1 VTKHTETAG
10 QYPVIPLRTEVQL
23 PGHVGPLEIGREAS
37 VRAIE
42 AATRD
47 DNLIVII
54 PQKNPAIRDPGQRD
68 LHEVGVRAEIV
79 QVVKHSPGRF
89 TCVMRFLERVHID
102 ALVATEPFLIA
113 SVSALPSS
121 ATASAEQLIAITAK
135 VRDYLLAVVT
145 DAQGKEGK
153 PDRDSRESKEAK
165 EPRGELTR
173 AQAQAIVDPD
183 KLVDAAAPYL
193 ELERD
198 DLTTLL
204 IETDTMKR
212 LERIIPSLERQAT
225 VLRLKADIGA
235 ELEGE
240 SSRNHRERVLRDRMR
255 QIQEELGEQDDN
267 AEVDDLRKKIEDS
280 KMSDEVRAVAKKQLS
295 RMSQMASSS
304 PEYNIA
310 RTYVENLLEIPWN
323 VFTEDR
329 LDVSAARAILEAE
342 HSGLDKVKRRILEF
356 LAVRKLAPNKH
367 GPILLLVGPPGTGKT
382 SLGKSIASALG
393 RKYVRISLGGVRDEA
408 EVRGHR
414 RTYIGALPGR
424 IVSGL
429 KKAGSMNPVFVL
441 DEIDKLAA
449 DMRGDPAAAMLEVLD
464 PEQNKDFVDHYVEVP
479 VDLSKVMFICTANQI
494 DTISQPLL
502 DRMEMVELSGYTS
515 LEKLAIAKNHLLPK
529 QLGEHGIAKDQ
540 LDIDDDVLT
549 EIIHSYTREAGVR
562 NLEREIAAVCRGAA
576 VRVAEGATAGI
587 HFDKRQLEELLG
599 PPRHVSDTAGRMPEI
614 GVITGLA
621 WTPVGGD
628 IMFIEC
634 RIYPGK
640 GDIRLTGQM
649 GDVMKESAQ
658 AAFSWTRAN
667 ATRLGIDPEKLAN
680 SDLHIHLPQG
690 AIKKDGPS
698 AGVALTLAVVS
709 VFTNRPVRHDV
720 AITGEI
726 DLRGH
731 ALPVGGIKEKV
742 IAAHRAGIKIVFMP
756 ERNLKD
762 TLDIPVEVRS
772 QLDIRTM
779 TKIDDA
785 LAVALGDAP
794 ATPEPEP
801 AIPPPTAP
809 ARGNVG
815 DRLPS

>member
-1 VTKHTETAG
+1 VSKHTETAG

-54 PQKNPAIRDPGQRD
+54 PQKNPAVRDPGQRD

-102 ALVATEPFLIA
+102 ALVATEPFLVA
-113 SVSALPSS
+113 SVSALQSSSS
-121 ATASAEQLIAITAK
+121 ATAEQLIATTAK

-145 DAQGKEGK
+145 DAQAKENKSQEGKEGA
-153 PDRDSRESKEAK
+153 ST
-165 EPRGELTR
+165 PRGELTR
-173 AQAQAIVDPD
+173 AQVQSIVDPD

-198 DLTTLL
+198 DLTNLL
-204 IETDTMKR
+204 IETDTMRR

-240 SSRNHRERVLRDRMR
+240 SSRTHRERVLRDRMR

-267 AEVDDLRKKIEDS
+267 AEIDELRKKIEDS

-323 VFTEDR
+323 TFTEDR

-367 GPILLLVGPPGTGKT
+367 GPILLLVGPPGVGKT
-382 SLGKSIASALG
+382 SLGKSIASSLG

-424 IVSGL
+424 IVAGL

-479 VDLSKVMFICTANQI
+479 CDLSKVMFICTANTT
-494 DTISQPLL
+494 DSISQPLL
-502 DRMEMVELSGYTS
+502 DRMEMVELSGYTAV
-515 LEKLAIAKNHLLPK
+515 EKMAIAKNHLLPK
-529 QLGEHGIAKDQ
+529 QLGEHGITREQVEITDEA
-540 LDIDDDVLT
+540 IDT
-549 EIIHSYTREAGVR
+549 IIGNYTREAGVR
-562 NLEREIAAVCRGAA
+562 NLEREIAALCRGAA
-576 VRVAEGATAGI
+576 VKVAEGATTVKIA
-587 HFDKRQLEELLG
+587 KPETEEILG
-599 PPRHVSDTAGRMPEI
+599 PYRHVSDSAERKPEV

-628 IMFIEC
+628 IMFIET

-640 GDIRLTGQM
+640 GDVRLTGQM

-658 AAFSWTRAN
+658 AAVSWMRSN
-667 ATRLGIDPEKLAN
+667 AARLGIDHDKIAS

-698 AGVALTLAVVS
+698 AGVALTCAVVS
-709 VFTNRPVRHDV
+709 VFTKRPIRNDV

-726 DLRGH
+726 DLRGN
-731 ALPVGGIKEKV
+731 ALPIGGVKEKV
-742 IAAHRAGIKIVFMP
+742 LAAHRAGIKIVFLP
-756 ERNLKD
+756 QRNEKD
-762 TLDIPVEVRS
+762 TIDIPDEVKKE
-772 QLDIRTM
+772 LDIRFM
-779 TKIDDA
+779 SKVDDA
-785 LAVALGDAP
+785 LAVALAEAP
-794 ATPEPEP
+794 PTPDPEP

-809 ARGNVG
+809 SRGNVG